1 MIKLLVTFLLLF
13 YQEKIT
19 FKVLYFK
26 DPNMTFAY
34 DMTEA
39 NVFLSITRD
48 RISAYTEEDF
58 NRIPILGFEIVENN
72 ILVLTETNKIIIFEY
87 QGDGI
92 YFVDMGNSFMILKRI

>member
-1 MIKLLVTFLLLF
+1 MIKLLVIFSLLF

-26 DPNMTFAY
+26 DSNMTFAY

-48 RISAYTEEDF
+48 KISAYTEEDL
-58 NRIPILGFEIVENN
+58 NRIPILGFEIVKNN

>member
-1 MIKLLVTFLLLF
+1 
-13 YQEKIT
+13 
-19 FKVLYFK
+19 
-26 DPNMTFAY
+26 MTFAY

-48 RISAYTEEDF
+48 MISAYTEEDL
-58 NRIPILGFEIVENN
+58 NRIPILGFEIVKNN